1 MIRLRHKLFI
11 QGLRLFDQAALA
23 LSLFITVAIAKGVQ
37 SWPQVYI
44 VFQREYKLIESLALI
59 AILAG
64 WYVIYNRFIQ
74 YNTNQFI
81 PLVKQLWV
89 HVKAN
94 TTTAFLVLLISVL
107 FEFETLNLKS
117 IALFWALNI
126 GLGSSF
132 RLFLRFALVITA
144 FSESSRRNI
153 VIVGDGKEAEAV
165 SKAILK
171 RKELGYQIRGFIS
184 VDSGGSDLDE
194 TKVIG
199 SLTDLPRILEK
210 EKVDEIVIAVD
221 LKESLANVMR
231 FKILS
236 NAIVYGKELGL
247 VVRLFSGN
255 SLGSIIDNL
264 GVETFENQQVVT
276 LFRERHVLQLFV
288 KRVIDVVVSGI
299 MLILLS
305 PLFIILA
312 IAIKLD
318 SPGPILFAQERVGMN
333 KRKFKLRKFRS
344 MVVNAEDLKKAL
356 ADQNE
361 VDGPVFKIKKDPRIT
376 RVGRFIRKT
385 SIDELPQL
393 WNAFVG
399 DISLVGPRPPLFSE
413 VDQYEWLFRRRI
425 SVKPGITCLWQV
437 SGRNELSFDEWMELD
452 KRYIENW
459 SIWLDLKI
467 LLMTIPTVLLGRGAS

>member
-64 WYVIYNRFIQ
+64 WYVIYNRFVQ

-81 PLVKQLWV
+81 PLLKQLWV
-89 HVKAN
+89 HVKAS

-107 FEFETLNLKS
+107 FEFETLSLKS

-132 RLFLRFALVITA
+132 RLFLRLALVVTA

-153 VIVGDGKEAEAV
+153 VIVGTGKEAKAI
-165 SKAILK
+165 SKAILN

-184 VDSGGSDLDE
+184 VDSEGTDLDE

-199 SLTDLPRILEK
+199 SLTDLPKILEK
-210 EKVDEIVIAVD
+210 EKVDEIVIAVN
-221 LKESLANVMR
+221 LEESLANVMR
-231 FKILS
+231 FKILAK
-236 NAIVYGKELGL
+236 AIDYGKDLGL
-247 VVRLFSGN
+247 VVRLFPGN

-276 LFRERHVLQLFV
+276 LFRERHVLQLLV

-333 KRKFKLRKFRS
+333 KRRFKLLKFRS

-393 WNAFVG
+393 WNAFIG

-452 KRYIENW
+452 KQYIENW

>member
-59 AILAG
+59 AILVG
-64 WYVIYNRFIQ
+64 WYVIYNRFVQ

-81 PLVKQLWV
+81 PLLKQLWV
-89 HVKAN
+89 HVKAS

-153 VIVGDGKEAEAV
+153 VIVGTGKEAKAI
-165 SKAILK
+165 SKAILN
-171 RKELGYQIRGFIS
+171 RKELGYQIHGFIS
-184 VDSGGSDLDE
+184 VDSEGTDLDE

-210 EKVDEIVIAVD
+210 EKVDEIVIAVN
-221 LKESLANVMR
+221 LEESLANVMR
-231 FKILS
+231 FKSLAK
-236 NAIVYGKELGL
+236 AIVYGKDLGL
-247 VVRLFSGN
+247 VVRLFPGD
-255 SLGSIIDNL
+255 SLGSIINNL

-276 LFRERHVLQLFV
+276 LFRERHVLQLLV

-333 KRKFKLRKFRS
+333 KRKFKLLKFRS

-393 WNAFVG
+393 WNAFIG

>member
-11 QGLRLFDQAALA
+11 QGLRFFDQASLA
-23 LSLFITVAIAKGVQ
+23 LSLFITVAIAKGVY

-64 WYVIYNRFIQ
+64 WYIIYNRFVQ
-74 YNTNQFI
+74 YNANQFI
-81 PLVKQLWV
+81 PILKQLWA
-89 HVKAN
+89 HVKAS
-94 TTTAFLVLLISVL
+94 TTTAFLILIISVL
-107 FEFETLNLKS
+107 FEFETLSLNS
-117 IALFWALNI
+117 IALFWTLNI
-126 GLGSSF
+126 SLGGAF
-132 RLFLRFALVITA
+132 RLFLRSILVMAT
-144 FSESSRRNI
+144 FHDSSRRNI
-153 VIVGDGKEAEAV
+153 IIVGTGKEANSLSQQV
-165 SKAILK
+165 LK
-171 RKELGYQIRGFIS
+171 RKELGYQIVGFIS
-184 VDSGGSDLDE
+184 TNADDPSADE

-199 SLTDLPRILEK
+199 CLPDLPAILEK
-210 EKVDEIVIAVD
+210 EKVDEIIIALNLEED
-221 LKESLANVMR
+221 FDNVMR
-231 FKILS
+231 FNMLLKSI
-236 NAIVYGKELGL
+236 AYGKDLGL
-247 VVRLFSGN
+247 VVRLFPGKG
-255 SLGSIIDNL
+255 LGKIIDNL
-264 GVETFENQQVVT
+264 RVETFEGQQVVT
-276 LFRERHVLQLFV
+276 FFRESHVLQLFV
-288 KRVIDVVVSGI
+288 KRVLDVAISGI

-318 SPGPILFAQERVGMN
+318 SQGPILFAQERVGMN
-333 KRKFKLRKFRS
+333 KRAFKLLKFRS
-344 MVVNAEDLKKAL
+344 MVVNAEELKEAL

-452 KRYIENW
+452 KEYIENW

-467 LLMTIPTVLLGRGAS
+467 LFMTIPTVLLGRGAS

>member
-64 WYVIYNRFIQ
+64 WYVICNRFVQ

-81 PLVKQLWV
+81 PLPKQLWV
-89 HVKAN
+89 HVKAS

-153 VIVGDGKEAEAV
+153 VIVGTGKEAKAI

-171 RKELGYQIRGFIS
+171 RIELGYQIRGFIS

-199 SLTDLPRILEK
+199 SLTDLPGILEK
-210 EKVDEIVIAVD
+210 EKVDEIVIAVN

-231 FKILS
+231 FKILA
-236 NAIVYGKELGL
+236 NAIFYGKDLGL
-247 VVRLFSGN
+247 VVRLFPGD

-276 LFRERHVLQLFV
+276 LFRERHVLQLLV

-333 KRKFKLRKFRS
+333 KRKFKLLKFRS

-393 WNAFVG
+393 WNAFIG

-452 KRYIENW
+452 KQYIENW

>member
-64 WYVIYNRFIQ
+64 WYVIYNRFVQ

-81 PLVKQLWV
+81 PLLKQLWV
-89 HVKAN
+89 HVKAS

-153 VIVGDGKEAEAV
+153 VIVGTGKEAKAI

-184 VDSGGSDLDE
+184 VDSEGTDLDE

-210 EKVDEIVIAVD
+210 EKVDEIVIAVN
-221 LKESLANVMR
+221 LEESLANVMR
-231 FKILS
+231 FKSLA
-236 NAIVYGKELGL
+236 NAIVYGKDLGL
-247 VVRLFSGN
+247 VVRLFPGD

-276 LFRERHVLQLFV
+276 LFRERHVLQLLV

-333 KRKFKLRKFRS
+333 KRKFKLLKFRS
-344 MVVNAEDLKKAL
+344 MVVNAED
-356 ADQNE
+356 
-361 VDGPVFKIKKDPRIT
+361 
-376 RVGRFIRKT
+376 
-385 SIDELPQL
+385 
-393 WNAFVG
+393 
-399 DISLVGPRPPLFSE
+399 
-413 VDQYEWLFRRRI
+413 
-425 SVKPGITCLWQV
+425 
-437 SGRNELSFDEWMELD
+437 
-452 KRYIENW
+452 
-459 SIWLDLKI
+459 
-467 LLMTIPTVLLGRGAS
+467 